1 MYHTSVS
8 LWFEH
13 PFKLELV
20 FVATHM
26 IMYLYVFLLS
36 HFSPISSTPY
46 TPPPDASAVDP
57 NNPQWDHNV
66 FASTLKLYLRELPEP
81 VFPYSLYDEFI
92 AAGSECNETT
102 SSWSS

>member
-1 MYHTSVS
+1 MY
-8 LWFEH
+8 FC
-13 PFKLELV
+13 
-20 FVATHM
+20 
-26 IMYLYVFLLS
+26 Y
-36 HFSPISSTPY
+36 PISLSY
-46 TPPPDASAVDP
+46 TPPSPPSLLLLLPDAPAVDP
-57 NNPQWDHNV
+57 NDPQWDHNV

>member
-1 MYHTSVS
+1 MYFCYPTS
-8 LWFEH
+8 L
-13 PFKLELV
+13 
-20 FVATHM
+20 
-26 IMYLYVFLLS
+26 
-36 HFSPISSTPY
+36 SPISSTPY

-81 VFPYSLYDEFI
+81 VFPHSLYNEFI

>member
-1 MYHTSVS
+1 
-8 LWFEH
+8 
-13 PFKLELV
+13 
-20 FVATHM
+20 M
-26 IMYLYVFLLS
+26 IMYLYVLLLS
-36 HFSPISSTPY
+36 HFSLLYPPPSSPLLLL
-46 TPPPDASAVDP
+46 PDASAVDP
-57 NNPQWDHNV
+57 NDPQWDHNV